1 MKTFT
6 LFEYSSSA
14 KRVNIVFLGLLN
26 HHTEKKKKENKY
38 IISVLEELYVLTN
51 LENMYHPAFLLMT
64 VKYGS

>member
-1 MKTFT
+1 MKIFT

-26 HHTEKKKKENKY
+26 HHTEKKKENRY

-51 LENMYHPAFLLMT
+51 LENMYHLSFLLMR
-64 VKYGS
+64 VKHDS